1 MKNSKTPRIFI
12 QDNPSLSI
20 FSQITFRERT
30 NNNSFKNL
38 YAILTLY
45 LIKELPDAPNNSDL
59 ELVLVSYHKFFK
71 YRKRK
76 LFLVTLEEE
85 MFKLLKI
92 NKRRK
97 EADLGNLS

>member
-1 MKNSKTPRIFI
+1 M
-12 QDNPSLSI
+12 
-20 FSQITFRERT
+20 
-30 NNNSFKNL
+30 NNNSSENL
-38 YAILTLY
+38 YANLRLY
-45 LIKELPDAPNNSDL
+45 LIKKLPQAPNNSDL